1 VCVCVSVSVSVC
13 VEHFDRQY
21 PYELSICRLV
31 PFKEGVCVCVACKR
45 PRDCMHMRLR
55 VHVLKRLAEFQEI
68 NCVRVRVS
76 ARIERG

>member
-1 VCVCVSVSVSVC
+1 
-13 VEHFDRQY
+13 
-21 PYELSICRLV
+21 
-31 PFKEGVCVCVACKR
+31 
-45 PRDCMHMRLR
+45 MHMRLR